1 MHADLHL
8 HTCFSDGTYTPEEVA
23 GHGKRCDLAALSVV
37 DHDSLEACPR
47 MEAACRLHGIE
58 FIPGS
63 ELTAEVDGRELHLLA
78 YGMELDHPH
87 LLRALDHCQEVR
99 QNRIREIVFC
109 LNRLGVPMAA
119 EAVFRLANCRSPGR
133 PHVAR
138 ALVEA
143 GYCHDLDQAF
153 DRFLKRGRPAW
164 VPKHKMSAAEAIQLI
179 HEAGGVAVLAHPG
192 IGRTDYL
199 LPQLVAEGLDGLECF
214 HTKHSTP
221 ITEHYM
227 MLADRH
233 QLITTGGSD
242 CHGMNKGQPLIG
254 TVRLPYAHVD
264 QLKHRIRDRRSR
276 APLASR
282 LLQS

>member
-8 HTCFSDGTYTPEEVA
+8 HTCFSDGTYTPEELA

-47 MEAACRLHGIE
+47 MEAACRQHGIE

-63 ELTAEVDGRELHLLA
+63 ELTAEVEGRELHLLA
-78 YGMELDHPH
+78 YGIDIDHPQM
-87 LLRALDHCQEVR
+87 LQAMGHCQEVR
-99 QNRIREIVFC
+99 QNRIREIVGC
-109 LNRLGVPMAA
+109 LNRLGVPMVA
-119 EAVFRLANCRSPGR
+119 EVVFHLANCRSPGR

-138 ALVEA
+138 ALVQG

-153 DRFLKRGRPAW
+153 ERFLKRGRPAW
-164 VPKHKMSAAEAIQLI
+164 VPKYKMSASEAIHLI

-192 IGRTDYL
+192 IGRTDGL
-199 LPQLVAEGLDGLECF
+199 LPQLVAEGLDGIECF

-233 QLITTGGSD
+233 KLIVTGGSD

-254 TVRLPYAHVD
+254 TVRLPYEHVE
-264 QLKHRIRDRRSR
+264 QLKRRIQERRSK
-276 APLASR
+276 ASADR
-282 LLQS
+282 PPLQS

>member
-37 DHDSLEACPR
+37 DHDSLEGCPR
-47 MEAACRLHGIE
+47 MEAACREHGIE

-63 ELTAEVDGRELHLLA
+63 ELTAEVEGRELHLLA
-78 YGMELDHPH
+78 YGMDIGHAQ
-87 LLRALDHCQEVR
+87 LLRAMARCQEVR
-99 QNRIREIVFC
+99 QERIREIVGC
-109 LNRLGVPMAA
+109 LNRLGVPMQA
-119 EAVFRLANCRSPGR
+119 EAVFSLANCRSPGR

-143 GYCHDLDQAF
+143 GYCRDLDHAF
-153 DRFLKRGRPAW
+153 ERFLKRGRPAW

-179 HEAGGVAVLAHPG
+179 HDAGGVAVLAHPG
-192 IGRTDYL
+192 IGRTDNL
-199 LPQLVAEGLDGLECF
+199 LPALVADGLDGIECF

-233 QLITTGGSD
+233 RLIITGGSD

-254 TVRLPYAHVD
+254 TVRLPYAHVQ
-264 QLKHRIRDRRSR
+264 QLKDRVRDRRSR
-276 APLASR
+276 NAPAPSTPH
-282 LLQS
+282 S